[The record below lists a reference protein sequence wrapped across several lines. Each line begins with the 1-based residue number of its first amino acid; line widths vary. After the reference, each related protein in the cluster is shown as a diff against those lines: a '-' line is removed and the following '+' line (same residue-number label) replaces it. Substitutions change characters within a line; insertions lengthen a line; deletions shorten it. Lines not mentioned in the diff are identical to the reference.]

1 MYFIKPDIAVGKVT
15 FVSIVAK
22 EQSSIKFHALPC
34 ILKFCQKLHK
44 FLMLHGLMMES
55 TFFSFAS
62 FPIQTVQVS
71 SEREVEKFFSFQ
83 LLNPKFLWIAEANS
97 W

>member
-1 MYFIKPDIAVGKVT
+1 
-15 FVSIVAK
+15 
-22 EQSSIKFHALPC
+22 
-34 ILKFCQKLHK
+34 
-44 FLMLHGLMMES
+44 MMES

-97 W
+97 WWKVIRQHHKRSVVMQKWSFCIKLAREKS